1 MVPFGPIVRAFQKL
15 ASAFFVLSAVG
26 STGCAS
32 PLVGLAE
39 KGDYAELGKRINA
52 KHAKGEL
59 SDGEAKSV
67 ARAIASREL
76 RVAKPEARMARVQ
89 EVEPCALAVD
99 DALEDVAEGKDDA
112 AGEAAYYL
120 LDEHD
125 FSRSF
130 ARKQQN
136 NPNPYFRRLYARVL
150 DSSSDGEARRAALLD
165 GSHLVRR
172 AAVRAAVEAEDEK
185 DEETLFETV
194 RLDPDHFTRA
204 QALRAIMEIDSSKV
218 MDPTRAQ
225 RLADMW
231 DRLDEP
237 LRGDVGVLWTM
248 KPFFDQG
255 GSDHL
260 RALLGRSHGSTAL
273 HAASAVLRSRRGAPI
288 YDLALSVLKAHID
301 EGDTQSRSQAIL
313 MAPLDLPVL
322 LASVKQ
328 ATTTPDTLVQARA
341 HGRLLELE
349 KEHDAAV
356 TALEKLAARED
367 ATGQNAR
374 MFLARHKDFRI
385 QAWIERDLVKGDLNT
400 KLFAVRALAQL
411 DRVARAAPLLV
422 DTNVTVRT
430 RVACMM
436 LLSK

>member
-1 MVPFGPIVRAFQKL
+1 MALSL
-15 ASAFFVLSAVG
+15 ATLQ
-26 STGCAS
+26 GCAS

-39 KGDYAELGKRINA
+39 RGDYPELGKRLAI
-52 KHAKGEL
+52 KHTKGDLGE
-59 SDGEAKSV
+59 GEAKSV

-76 RVAKPEARMARVQ
+76 RTAKPETRLARVH

-120 LDEHD
+120 LDEHE
-125 FSRSF
+125 FSRST
-130 ARKQQN
+130 AKKQKD
-136 NPNPYFRRLYARVL
+136 NPNPYFRRLYARIL
-150 DSSSDGEARRAALLD
+150 DSSSDGEARRAMLLD

-204 QALRAIMEIDSSKV
+204 QALRAIMEIGSSKP

-231 DRLDEP
+231 DRFDEP

-248 KPFFDQG
+248 KPFFEQG

-260 RALLGRSHGSTAL
+260 RALLARGRGSSAL
-273 HAASAVLRSRRGAPI
+273 HAATSLVRSRKGTPLGDMA
-288 YDLALSVLKAHID
+288 LAVIKAQID
-301 EGDTQSRSQAIL
+301 EGDTQGRSLAL
-313 MAPLDLPVL
+313 LLAPLDVPVL
-322 LASVKQ
+322 LEAIKR
-328 ATTTPDTLVQARA
+328 ATSAPDSLVQVRA

-349 KEHDAAV
+349 QERAAAT
-356 TALEKLAARED
+356 TALEKFAARED
-367 ATGQNAR
+367 SAGQNAR
-374 MFLARHKDFRI
+374 MFLARRQDFRI
-385 QAWIERDLVKGDLNT
+385 QAWIERDLAKADVNA

-411 DRVARAAPLLV
+411 GRVARAAPLLV
-422 DTNVTVRT
+422 DSDASVRT

-436 LLSK
+436 LVSK